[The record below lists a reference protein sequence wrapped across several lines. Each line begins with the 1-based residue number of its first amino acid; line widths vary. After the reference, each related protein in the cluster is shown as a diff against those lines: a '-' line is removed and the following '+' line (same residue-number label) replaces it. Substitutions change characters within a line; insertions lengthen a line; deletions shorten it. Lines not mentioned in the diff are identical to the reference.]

1 MARLF
6 NRKEDDKIFDEKEKA
21 DVMPTEKIEVDDKNT
36 IVEREINLSLVN
48 EKVNVLLNLCQEI
61 LQALKKG

>member
-6 NRKEDDKIFDEKEKA
+6 NRKEDDKIFDEKEKV

>member
-21 DVMPTEKIEVDDKNT
+21 DDKNT

>member
-21 DVMPTEKIEVDDKNT
+21 DVMPPEKIEVDDKNT

-61 LQALKKG
+61 LQALKKR

>member
-6 NRKEDDKIFDEKEKA
+6 NRKEDDKIFDEKEKV

-61 LQALKKG
+61 LQALKKR

>member
-6 NRKEDDKIFDEKEKA
+6 NRKEDDKIFDEKENV